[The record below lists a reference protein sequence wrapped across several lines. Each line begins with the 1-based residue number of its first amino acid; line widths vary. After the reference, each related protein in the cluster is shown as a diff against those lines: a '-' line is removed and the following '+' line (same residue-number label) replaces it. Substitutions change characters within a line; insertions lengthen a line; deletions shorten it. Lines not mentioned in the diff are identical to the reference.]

1 MTEGTEA
8 KLNRLL
14 VEAMNAEAEAKKFY
28 SDAAAKAASNAG
40 KNLFKELAD
49 FEQGHYD
56 RLKNL
61 IEARN
66 KGLKIEAKISAQEM
80 PGQAEVEGE
89 FEPNKDEIT
98 KVLTIGIEAEK
109 KAQAK
114 YREIARIF
122 EDAAAKT
129 IFENMAEEERK
140 HQSILEN
147 QFYSISNKGRIIWGD

>member
-80 PGQAEVEGE
+80 SGQAEVEGE